1 MCVCA
6 CVRACVCMC
15 VRVHANVCM
24 CVYMCVCVCVCVC
37 VLVHANVCVTVCT
50 CMSFRCVKIKFRPDF
65 AVKNDPCE
73 MLNFGPIDFHKVKDQ
88 LLHG

>member
-1 MCVCA
+1 MCVHACVRMYVCA
-6 CVRACVCMC
+6 CACK
-15 VRVHANVCM
+15 
-24 CVYMCVCVCVCVC
+24 CVYVCVHVCVCVCVC